1 MAKRRVFIS
10 YSRKDGALAAERL
23 SEVLREAGCEV
34 WLDTANIRGGASWS
48 KEIERALNDCD
59 VLVAVMTPASF
70 VSEICRA
77 EQMWALDEGKLVIPV
92 LAVAGAPVPIHLKSL
107 NWRRFPEQQEELLAD
122 IASEAGVVTPV
133 DRPLRYDT
141 VPNLPQNYL
150 VRAQHLAAL
159 RDLVFT
165 EGAGGNIAVTA
176 LAGMGGIGKTV
187 LAAALCR
194 DLVVQRAFPDG
205 IAWITMGREWDGD
218 LVTRMRE
225 VARALGDDLSGYDNR
240 LACENRYH
248 ARFCVKRPHWWW
260 WMMSGIWKICKR
272 CWWKHHARDSCS
284 PRAMAVSRK
293 RSPTVS
299 FRPIC

>member
-1 MAKRRVFIS
+1 MATKRVFVS
-10 YSRKDGALAAERL
+10 YARKDGAPTGQTL

-34 WLDTANIRGGASWS
+34 WLDTANVRGGASWS
-48 KEIERALNDCD
+48 KEIEEALNDCD
-59 VLVAVMTPASF
+59 VLVAVLTPASY

-92 LAVAGAPVPIHLKSL
+92 MAVVGAPVPIHLKSR
-107 NWRRFPEQQEELLAD
+107 NWRRFPEQQAELLAD
-122 IASEAGVVTPV
+122 IASESGVVRRT

-150 VRAQHLAAL
+150 VRAQHVAGL

-187 LAAALCR
+187 LATALCR

-218 LVTRMRE
+218 FVTRMRE
-225 VARALGDDLSGYDNR
+225 VARALGDDLSGYDNP
-240 LACENRYH
+240 LACGIAI
-248 ARFCVKRPHWWW
+248 ARFCARRSTGGGGRCWVWQ
-260 WMMSGIWKICKR
+260 ICNR
-272 CWWKHHARDSCS
+272 CWWMRHARDSCS
-284 PRAMAVSRK
+284 PRATSGSRK
-293 RSPTVS
+293 QSPTVS
-299 FRPIC
+299 FRPIY